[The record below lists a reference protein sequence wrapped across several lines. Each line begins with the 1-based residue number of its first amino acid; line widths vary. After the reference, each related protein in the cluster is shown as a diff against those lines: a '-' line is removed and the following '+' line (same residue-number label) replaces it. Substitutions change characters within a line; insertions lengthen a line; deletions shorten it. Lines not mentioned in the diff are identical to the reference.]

1 MIFLHIFKY
10 GLMTGAFLISSMCAY
25 FLMHRIVIALL
36 IWLPSHFQLLLFCL
50 SAEHNKQLHSFSF
63 SFFLFSSLLVDY
75 SLRMKLLKF
84 LKLCSKFC
92 WINLSAGVCCCC
104 AALRPRYKRL
114 VDNIFPEDPKVSED
128 LKL

>member
-25 FLMHRIVIALL
+25 FLMYCIMIALL
-36 IWLPSHFQLLLFCL
+36 TWLPSHFQLLLFCL

-63 SFFLFSSLLVDY
+63 SFFFFLLACWL
-75 SLRMKLLKF
+75 LRMKLLKF

-128 LKL
+128 LKF